1 MDRRTCAGKE
11 IEMAIKVVAREKL
24 KSGAKDAALEIFR
37 EMIELTR
44 KEKGCVAY
52 NLHEALDNPDVLAM
66 IEIWESK
73 EALDAHMNSE
83 HFKRLIPKVGAYIA
97 EPSQIEVFKEI
108 I

>member
-1 MDRRTCAGKE
+1 
-11 IEMAIKVVAREKL
+11 MAIKVVAREKI
-24 KSGAKDAALEIFR
+24 KSEKKEEVLEIFR

-44 KEKGCVAY
+44 KESGCIAY
-52 NLHEALDNPDVLAM
+52 DLHESLDHPDVLAM

-83 HFKRLIPKVGAYIA
+83 HLKRLIPKVGEYIV
-97 EPSQIEVFKEI
+97 EPSRIEVFREI